1 MRSGRRSS
9 RLVFKN
15 TNAAG
20 FRRRLCL
27 FKLYCNGLGVPVG
40 IAKGAEYLQKVGDDP
55 GAKQELRHYKKTL
68 FGKWVRRSFDRT
80 GEI

>member
-1 MRSGRRSS
+1 M
-9 RLVFKN
+9 
-15 TNAAG
+15 
-20 FRRRLCL
+20 

-68 FGKWVRRSFDRT
+68 FGKWVRRSFDRK